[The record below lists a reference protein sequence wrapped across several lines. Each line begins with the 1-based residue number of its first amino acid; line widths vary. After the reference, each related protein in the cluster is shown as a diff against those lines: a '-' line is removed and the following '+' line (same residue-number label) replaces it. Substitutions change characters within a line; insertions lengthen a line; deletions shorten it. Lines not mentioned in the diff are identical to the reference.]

1 MMKKLLVSVSLTF
14 IYATSAYAAGGAGK
28 ASPHHGHGTDGH
40 HEASSGLPQL
50 DPTYFTSQA
59 FWLIVIFI
67 FMYVVFALKSI
78 PAISQTVENRSER
91 IKSDLSSAE
100 QVKKEVESVQASYE
114 DSLKA
119 AREESAKLFADIEDK
134 IKQDSEKHAKEFAE
148 KSFEKIN
155 ALEKSIVKARKKAMD
170 DMTDVAADIA
180 SEAAEK
186 IIGVRA
192 DEKSAQK
199 VVASI
204 NKAA

>member
-100 QVKKEVESVQASYE
+100 QVKKEPETPAHVVIRMYCLSVAYLFRRSPCLES
-114 DSLKA
+114 
-119 AREESAKLFADIEDK
+119 F
-134 IKQDSEKHAKEFAE
+134 
-148 KSFEKIN
+148 
-155 ALEKSIVKARKKAMD
+155 
-170 DMTDVAADIA
+170 
-180 SEAAEK
+180 
-186 IIGVRA
+186 G
-192 DEKSAQK
+192 
-199 VVASI
+199 
-204 NKAA
+204 